1 MNIPI
6 NEIKK
11 DLYRYVK
18 FVFGGGI
25 SLILNLLITYLLTEL
40 IGFWHMVSFAIALSL
55 ETIFL
60 FAYHSKV
67 TFKVNGKFKI
77 FVIVILL
84 ISFLNWI
91 LVYLLTEKIK
101 MQYLIAIV
109 LVAGV
114 VSILNYFINKKIVF
128 KDKELI

>member
-84 ISFLNWI
+84 ISF
-91 LVYLLTEKIK
+91 
-101 MQYLIAIV
+101 
-109 LVAGV
+109 
-114 VSILNYFINKKIVF
+114 
-128 KDKELI
+128 